1 MNDWNSIYEERG
13 ILQKEPSETVIEA
26 VNFFKH
32 ERVRTVLDL
41 GCGTGRHT
49 AYLLEEGFQIYGGDS
64 SEAAL
69 ELAMATLP
77 AVNFETCNMTS
88 LPYEA
93 GFFDAVICNHVIQH
107 GTRAEIKVAISEIGR
122 ILRKGGL
129 LFLVAISTKHP
140 KYLTGTEI
148 EPNTRIN
155 TDSVDGDLP
164 HHFFTEKELRALFSK
179 QFKIVKA
186 VHFEAPSEL
195 DANKETAAWKMYARR
210 L

>member
-1 MNDWNSIYEERG
+1 MNDWNRIYEERG

-32 ERVRTVLDL
+32 ELVRRVLDL

-49 AYLLEEGFQIYGGDS
+49 AYLLEEGFQIYGCDS
-64 SEAAL
+64 SEVAL
-69 ELAMATLP
+69 ELAMAALP
-77 AVNFETCNMTS
+77 TVDFETCNMTA
-88 LPYEA
+88 LPYED

-107 GTRAEIKVAISEIGR
+107 GTIAEIKVAISEIHR
-122 ILRKGGL
+122 ILRKGGI
-129 LFLVAISTKHP
+129 LFLVAISTNHP

-164 HHFFTEKELRALFSK
+164 HHFFTEEELRALFTK
-179 QFKIVKA
+179 PFEIVKS

-195 DANKETAAWKMYARR
+195 DPNKEMAAWKMYARR

>member
-1 MNDWNSIYEERG
+1 MNDWNSIYKERG
-13 ILQKEPSETVIEA
+13 ILQKEVSETVIEA

-32 ERVRTVLDL
+32 ERVRRVLDL

-49 AYLLEEGFQIYGGDS
+49 AYLLEEGFQIYGCDS

-69 ELAMATLP
+69 RIAMATLP
-77 AVNFETCNMTS
+77 AVDFETCNMTS

-107 GTRAEIKVAISEIGR
+107 GTIAEIKVAISEIHR
-122 ILRKGGL
+122 ILRKGGF
-129 LFLVAISTKHP
+129 LFLVAISTNHP

-155 TDSVDGDLP
+155 TDSVDGTLP

-179 QFKIVKA
+179 LFEIVKS

>member
-1 MNDWNSIYEERG
+1 MNDWNSIYKERG
-13 ILQKEPSETVIEA
+13 ILQKEASETVIEA

-32 ERVRTVLDL
+32 ELVRTVLDL

-49 AYLLEEGFQIYGGDS
+49 AYLLEEGFQIYGCDS

-69 ELAMATLP
+69 ELAMAALP

-88 LPYEA
+88 LPYED

-107 GTRAEIKVAISEIGR
+107 GTRAEIKVAISEIHR
-122 ILRKGGL
+122 ILRKGGI
-129 LFLVAISTKHP
+129 LFLVAISTNHP

-155 TDSVDGDLP
+155 TDSVDGVLP
-164 HHFFTEKELRALFSK
+164 HHFFTEKELSTLFSK
-179 QFKIVKA
+179 EFKIVKLD
-186 VHFEAPSEL
+186 HFEAPSEL

>member
-1 MNDWNSIYEERG
+1 MNDWNSIYEEHG

-26 VNFFKH
+26 VNLFKH
-32 ERVRTVLDL
+32 ERVRRVLDL

-49 AYLLEEGFQIYGGDS
+49 AYLLEEGFQIYGCDS

-69 ELAMATLP
+69 GIAMATLP
-77 AVNFETCNMTS
+77 AVDFETCNMTS

-107 GTRAEIKVAISEIGR
+107 GTIAEIKVAITEIHR
-122 ILRKGGL
+122 ILRKGGI
-129 LFLVAISTKHP
+129 LFLVAISTNHP

-155 TDSVDGDLP
+155 TDSVDGNLP

-179 QFKIVKA
+179 EFEIVKS

>member
-1 MNDWNSIYEERG
+1 MNDWNSIYKERG
-13 ILQKEPSETVIEA
+13 ILQKEVSETVIEA

-32 ERVRTVLDL
+32 ERVRRVLDL

-49 AYLLEEGFQIYGGDS
+49 AYLLEEGFQIYGCDS

-69 ELAMATLP
+69 RIAMATLP
-77 AVNFETCNMTS
+77 AVDFETCNMTA

-107 GTRAEIKVAISEIGR
+107 GTIAEIKVAISEIHR
-122 ILRKGGL
+122 ILRKGGF
-129 LFLVAISTKHP
+129 LFLVAISTNHP

-155 TDSVDGDLP
+155 TDSVDGTLP

-179 QFKIVKA
+179 LFEIVKS

>member
-13 ILQKEPSETVIEA
+13 ILQKEASETVIEA

-32 ERVRTVLDL
+32 ERVRRVLDL

-49 AYLLEEGFQIYGGDS
+49 AYLLEEGFQIYGCDS

-69 ELAMATLP
+69 RIAMATLP
-77 AVNFETCNMTS
+77 AVDFETCNITS

-107 GTRAEIKVAISEIGR
+107 GTIAEIKVAISEIHR
-122 ILRKGGL
+122 ILRKGGI
-129 LFLVAISTKHP
+129 LFLVAISTNHP

-164 HHFFTEKELRALFSK
+164 HHFFTEKELRALF
-179 QFKIVKA
+179 
-186 VHFEAPSEL
+186 
-195 DANKETAAWKMYARR
+195 
-210 L
+210 

>member
-13 ILQKEPSETVIEA
+13 ILQKEVSETVIEA
-26 VNFFKH
+26 VNFFKQ
-32 ERVRTVLDL
+32 ELVRTVLDL
-41 GCGTGRHT
+41 GCGTGRHI
-49 AYLLEEGFQIYGGDS
+49 AYLLEEGFQIYGCDS
-64 SEAAL
+64 SGAAL
-69 ELAMATLP
+69 EIAMEALP
-77 AVNFETCNMTS
+77 AVNFETCNMTA
-88 LPYEA
+88 LPYED

-107 GTRAEIKVAISEIGR
+107 GTIAEIKVAISEIHR
-122 ILRKGGL
+122 ILRKGGI
-129 LFLVAISTKHP
+129 LFLVAISTNHP

-164 HHFFTEKELRALFSK
+164 HHFFTEEELRALFSK
-179 QFKIVKA
+179 PFKIVKS

-195 DANKETAAWKMYARR
+195 DPNKEMAAWKMYARR

>member
-1 MNDWNSIYEERG
+1 MNDWNSIYKERG

-49 AYLLEEGFQIYGGDS
+49 AYLLEEGFQIYGCDS

-93 GFFDAVICNHVIQH
+93 GFFDAVICNHVLQH
-107 GTRAEIKVAISEIGR
+107 GTIAEIKVAISEIHR
-122 ILRKGGL
+122 ILRKGGF
-129 LFLVAISTKHP
+129 LFLVAISTNHP

-155 TDSVDGDLP
+155 TDSVDGNLP

-179 QFKIVKA
+179 QFKIVKS

-195 DANKETAAWKMYARR
+195 DPNKETAAWKMYARR

>member
-1 MNDWNSIYEERG
+1 MNDWNSIYKERG
-13 ILQKEPSETVIEA
+13 ILQKEASETVIEA

-32 ERVRTVLDL
+32 ELVRTVLDL

-49 AYLLEEGFQIYGGDS
+49 AYLLEEGFQIYGCDS
-64 SEAAL
+64 SEVAL
-69 ELAMATLP
+69 ELAMAALP
-77 AVNFETCNMTS
+77 TVDFETCNMTA
-88 LPYEA
+88 LPYED

-107 GTRAEIKVAISEIGR
+107 GTIAEIKVAISEIHR
-122 ILRKGGL
+122 ILRKGGI
-129 LFLVAISTKHP
+129 LFLVAISTNHP

-164 HHFFTEKELRALFSK
+164 HHFFTEEELRTLFSK
-179 QFKIVKA
+179 EFKIVKS

-195 DANKETAAWKMYARR
+195 DPNKEMAAWKMYARR